1 MSDELLDDQD
11 SRVVELTDAEAT
23 PSSWSSAPRA
33 RLAAGLPEAT
43 KGDSA
48 GSGWGRLIAIAAAV
62 TLVIAVVLLLGFK
75 ADSRLTFEVRGAAA
89 QGGLIEAT
97 RGEATVALSDGS
109 SILAENGS
117 KFSVDV
123 LGRNAAR
130 TRLVEGRLHVRVVHN
145 DDTSYR
151 FVAGPYEIQVV
162 GTEFD
167 LAWGPT
173 GAGLTL
179 SMARGEVRLV
189 LPGGATRRLRSGQSL
204 RLPIVAEQ
212 ARR

>member
-1 MSDELLDDQD
+1 MSNELLDDQD

-23 PSSWSSAPRA
+23 PASWSSAPRA
-33 RLAAGLPEAT
+33 SLAAGLA
-43 KGDSA
+43 SA
-48 GSGWGRLIAIAAAV
+48 GPADGTGGSGWGRLVAIAAAV

-75 ADSRLTFEVRGAAA
+75 ADSRLTFEVSGAAA

-130 TRLVEGRLHVRVVHN
+130 TRLIEGRLHVRVVHN

-167 LAWGPT
+167 LAWGPA

-179 SMARGEVRLV
+179 SMARGEVRLI
-189 LPGGATRRLRSGQSL
+189 LPGGSTQRLHSGQSL
-204 RLPIVAEQ
+204 RLPIAT
-212 ARR
+212 AD